1 MDTESRRPIP
11 VRSGIAEVEP
21 PLPGPKRT
29 LALIFPAC
37 SEQELRGAVAGGKYR
52 SHGYFLGLNK
62 NVRYLAQVGLID
74 LREAEKSVSVR
85 VRDDKILLEIAV

>member
-1 MDTESRRPIP
+1 M
-11 VRSGIAEVEP
+11 
-21 PLPGPKRT
+21 
-29 LALIFPAC
+29 
-37 SEQELRGAVAGGKYR
+37 
-52 SHGYFLGLNK
+52 NK